1 MARKKSSSSVVES
14 AQVRLASISS
24 INPTLDLGE
33 GMSVVAY
40 QALITDAQ
48 SKLSAYNTLLSQ
60 TDEAGN
66 KLRAAEKGLRV
77 FSERIL
83 TGIAFKY
90 GKDSNEYEMAGG
102 TRKSE
107 IKHPAKKKPA
117 AASDATPKS

>member
-1 MARKKSSSSVVES
+1 MSPFYIFSLNAR
-14 AQVRLASISS
+14 R
-24 INPTLDLGE
+24 
-33 GMSVVAY
+33 Y
-40 QALITDAQ
+40 QALVQDVQ
-48 SKLSAYNTLLSQ
+48 SKLSAYNTQLSQ
-60 TDEAGN
+60 TDDAAN
-66 KLRAAEKGLRV
+66 KLHAAEKELRT

-117 AASDATPKS
+117 AASDAPPKS